1 MYLTKPS
8 HCYGTAHF
16 PNYTE
21 KIEWKNTT
29 WQNKL
34 LNKGSYSFTNDDNLR
49 CHLKTN
55 LFLMGFP
62 GGSDGKE
69 SACNEG
75 DLSLIPGSG
84 GSPWEG
90 NGYPLHYSCLENSMD
105 RGTWRV
111 IIHGVAKSWI
121 SLSDYHKKSLQRRP
135 IAVIKLF
142 FHMYLIFPQQW

>member
-8 HCYGTAHF
+8 HCYGTPHF

-105 RGTWRV
+105 RERSLAGYSPWGCRV
-111 IIHGVAKSWI
+111 GHDWETNTSTFL
-121 SLSDYHKKSLQRRP
+121 SLSFLIRSLMDICFQYFS
-135 IAVIKLF
+135 ILC
-142 FHMYLIFPQQW
+142 